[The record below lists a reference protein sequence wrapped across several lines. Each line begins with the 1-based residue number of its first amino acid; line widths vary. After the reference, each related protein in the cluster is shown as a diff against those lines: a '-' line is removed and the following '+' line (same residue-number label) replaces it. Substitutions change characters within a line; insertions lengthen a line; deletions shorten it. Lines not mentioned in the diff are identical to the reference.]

1 MKRYTRL
8 GLAGLLTAVSLLV
21 ASCGGAGGG
30 MGNMDEGQ
38 MKKEGRS
45 AKENMKGMDHS
56 KMDDGSG
63 GMASGMVIKNG
74 EYSDERF
81 IDAMVPHHQGAV
93 DMAEVAVENAEH
105 EELKSLAEDI
115 VSEQEAEIEDLRAI
129 KREEF
134 GTSEIPSGMSQEEM
148 DAMGMT
154 DPAQLA
160 DKRPFDRAFIDDM
173 TPHHRSAITM
183 AEVAMKESD
192 NPQVKEIAQDIVDA
206 QRREIAQMERWREQ
220 WYPQG

>member
-1 MKRYTRL
+1 MKKYRKFTL
-8 GLAGLLTAVSLLV
+8 PVLLTAAALTLG
-21 ASCGGAGGG
+21 ACGGQASGAGDQRQDSGGG
-30 MGNMDEGQ
+30 MQG
-38 MKKEGRS
+38 
-45 AKENMKGMDHS
+45 MKGMA
-56 KMDDGSG
+56 
-63 GMASGMVIKNG
+63 ASSREMVMENG
-74 EYSDERF
+74 EYSDRAF

-105 EELKSLAEDI
+105 DELKSLAEDI
-115 VSEQEAEIEDLRAI
+115 VSAQEAEIEDLRAI

-206 QRREIAQMERWREQ
+206 QKREIAQMERWREQ

>member
-1 MKRYTRL
+1 MKKYRKFTL
-8 GLAGLLTAVSLLV
+8 PVLLTAAALTLG
-21 ASCGGAGGG
+21 ACGGQASGAGDQRQDSGGG
-30 MGNMDEGQ
+30 MQG
-38 MKKEGRS
+38 
-45 AKENMKGMDHS
+45 MKGMDHGQ
-56 KMDDGSG
+56 KDAG
-63 GMASGMVIKNG
+63 GMAASSREMVMENG
-74 EYSDERF
+74 EYSDRAF

-105 EELKSLAEDI
+105 DELKSLAEDI
-115 VSEQEAEIEDLRAI
+115 VSAQEAEIEDLRAI

-160 DKRPFDRAFIDDM
+160 DKRPFDRAFIDAM

-206 QRREIAQMERWREQ
+206 QKREIAQMERWREQ

>member
-1 MKRYTRL
+1 MKHHTRFA
-8 GLAGLLTAVSLLV
+8 LAGLLSAVALTV
-21 ASCGGAGGG
+21 AACGGAGGNAGGINNGGAEEGQKNTG
-30 MGNMDEGQ
+30 MG
-38 MKKEGRS
+38 
-45 AKENMKGMDHS
+45 GMDHS
-56 KMDDGSG
+56 KMDQASG
-63 GMASGMVIKNG
+63 GTASGMLMENG
-74 EYSDERF
+74 KYSDERF

-183 AEVAMKESD
+183 AEVVMKESD

>member
-1 MKRYTRL
+1 MKKYRKFALPVLLAAAALTL
-8 GLAGLLTAVSLLV
+8 GACAGQES
-21 ASCGGAGGG
+21 GAGGQRQGGDGGG
-30 MGNMDEGQ
+30 MQG
-38 MKKEGRS
+38 
-45 AKENMKGMDHS
+45 MKGMDHGQ
-56 KMDDGSG
+56 MGAG
-63 GMASGMVIKNG
+63 GMEARSQEMVMENG
-74 EYSDERF
+74 EYSDRAF

-154 DPAQLA
+154 EPGQLA

-173 TPHHRSAITM
+173 TPHHRSAIAM
-183 AEVAMKESD
+183 AEVALKESD

-206 QRREIAQMERWREQ
+206 QRHEIAQMEQWREQ